1 MAFDKVVD
9 STVLDTKLTAIA
21 DAIRGKTGGTEG
33 MTLDAMVSAIE
44 GIEAGGGLPD
54 GIPYTSGSFTLAS
67 TSANVII
74 THNFNS
80 DKVFVMWAIKDNP
93 AIMQVDRK
101 ALMGFLVSTNV
112 YPERTVDISAYNND
126 GKEPTYEAGRNE
138 SWSYNALSI
147 RTSGPGWRESATDST
162 RRVNY
167 DSNIIE
173 LYGTFEKGHVYEW
186 IAVDISSIIPWA
198 EEATE

>member
-1 MAFDKVVD
+1 MATADSVKAKLQGLIAKANEATGNTDVD
-9 STVLDTKLTAIA
+9 LTTAVNA
-21 DAIRGKTGGTEG
+21 LVAGFGQ
-33 MTLDAMVSAIE
+33 
-44 GIEAGGGLPD
+44 GGGLPC
-54 GIPYTSGSFTLAS
+54 TWGSFTLAS

-112 YPERTVDISAYNND
+112 YPERTIDISAYNND

-138 SWSYNALSI
+138 TWSHNSLSI
-147 RTSGPGWRESATDST
+147 RTSGPGWRESAADSA
-162 RRVNY
+162 RRVNF
-167 DSNIIE
+167 DANTIE
-173 LYGTFEKGHVYEW
+173 LHGTFEKGHVYEW
-186 IAVDISSIIPWA
+186 FAVDINSIIPWGW
-198 EEATE
+198 EG